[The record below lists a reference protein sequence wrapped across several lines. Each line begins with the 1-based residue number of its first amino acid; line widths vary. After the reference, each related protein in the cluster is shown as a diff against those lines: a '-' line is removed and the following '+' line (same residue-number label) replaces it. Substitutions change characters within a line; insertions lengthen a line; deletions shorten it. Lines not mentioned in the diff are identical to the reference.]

1 MEAQQD
7 CDLVQ
12 RAVEIPAGV
21 KMLSGF
27 LNVPPGARGIVLF
40 AHGSGSSRFSTRNQ
54 FVASQLHHCGVAT
67 LLFDLLAD
75 DESDSRD
82 RVFDIELL
90 SGRLEDVTIWQ
101 QEQLDLC
108 DLRTGYF
115 GASTGA
121 AAALVAASRLHGT
134 VAAVVSRGGRPDL
147 AIEALP
153 RVKAPTLLIVGG
165 GDRDV
170 LELNRKALTQLRC
183 EKELAIVPGASHL
196 FPEPGALQKV
206 SDLAA
211 AWFIRYLHGG
221 HDDPD
226 APHRV
231 CSSGIEDTSAR
242 VETG

>member
-1 MEAQQD
+1 
-7 CDLVQ
+7 
-12 RAVEIPAGV
+12 
-21 KMLSGF
+21 
-27 LNVPPGARGIVLF
+27 
-40 AHGSGSSRFSTRNQ
+40 
-54 FVASQLHHCGVAT
+54 
-67 LLFDLLAD
+67 
-75 DESDSRD
+75 
-82 RVFDIELL
+82 
-90 SGRLEDVTIWQ
+90 
-101 QEQLDLC
+101 
-108 DLRTGYF
+108 
-115 GASTGA
+115 
-121 AAALVAASRLHGT
+121 LHGT

-165 GDRDV
+165 DDRDV

-206 SDLAA
+206 ADLAA

-226 APHRV
+226 APHTV

-242 VETG
+242 AETG